1 MLGYITLGW
10 FYMER
15 GG

>member
-1 MLGYITLGW
+1 MLGDITLGW